1 MKPPS
6 GPKKQTQFKPNF
18 RQEMPKMPYLP
29 ACVKR
34 HYPAPS
40 KKPSFVTTN
49 QNASKWLAMVGTFDY
64 CFEKVEAPV
73 KPVAN
78 YRIGARMNIV
88 SAVIL
93 LVVGLVIL
101 WKCAELLV
109 AGAVG
114 LAKRFGVS
122 SLVVGLT
129 VVAMGTSAPELA
141 ASIAGVLRE
150 SGGGNIAIGNVF
162 GSNIAN
168 LALVGG
174 LVALIRPLMVKKQTL
189 CREIPVMILM
199 ALLLW
204 PFLHNS
210 YLARPES
217 IALLVVFAVLILLT
231 IHLARKEARQNK
243 KVEANRLAIENAND
257 TEVIT
262 TASGDR
268 IKSGDGIKNVLFI
281 VIGLAGLAVG
291 AKMAVEGAV
300 FIGKEIGLS
309 EGVIALTIIA
319 FGTSLPELVTC
330 VVAAIKGHHDIS
342 VGNLVGSNIFNTLLV
357 VGGAGVVRPFE
368 IGPRFAGGTD
378 YWIMIIVNAAFALAV
393 IVGRRTIGRVGGT
406 LLLCGYIGYLVY
418 LFGYSG

>member
-1 MKPPS
+1 MKSLS

-18 RQEMPKMPYLP
+18 KGKKCFRAYRTHLTVIILHASNTPLWQILNSLQYKASSIIVFYL
-29 ACVKR
+29 K
-34 HYPAPS
+34 
-40 KKPSFVTTN
+40 
-49 QNASKWLAMVGTFDY
+49 
-64 CFEKVEAPV
+64 V
-73 KPVAN
+73 KPLVKAEAK
-78 YRIGARMNIV
+78 YRIGKRMNIV
-88 SAVIL
+88 LAVIL
-93 LVVGLVIL
+93 LVGGLAIL

-109 AGAVG
+109 AGAVA
-114 LAKRFGVS
+114 LARRLGVS

-150 SGGGNIAIGNVF
+150 VGGGNIAVGNVF

-174 LVALIRPLMVKKQTL
+174 LVALIRPLMVKRKTL
-189 CREIPVMILM
+189 RREIPVMILV

-210 YLARPES
+210 YLSRPES
-217 IALLVVFAVLILLT
+217 IALLVVFAVLVLLT
-231 IHLARKEARQNK
+231 IHLARKEAGQNK
-243 KVEANRLAIENAND
+243 ITEAKKLAVESVND

-262 TASGDR
+262 TASGDK
-268 IKSGDGIKNVLFI
+268 IKSGDGVKNALFI
-281 VIGLAGLAVG
+281 LIGLAGLALG

-300 FIGKEIGLS
+300 FIGQKVGLS
-309 EGVIALTIIA
+309 ESVIGLTIIA

-357 VGGAGVVRPFE
+357 VGGAGVVREFTVE
-368 IGPRFAGGTD
+368 PRFAGGAD
-378 YWIMIIVNAAFALAV
+378 YWIMIIVSAAFALAV
-393 IVGRRTIGRVGGT
+393 IIGKRTIGRVSGT
-406 LLLCGYIGYLVY
+406 VLLCGYIGYLVY